1 MDYCTNC
8 TEAQRKKITKT
19 FTRNMMTRTIVSNL
33 YGFARSAGDKFWLT
47 REECGLLEEFL
58 TRHKAFFGIFPDKEP
73 DAAQCIK
80 EMREEAKRFSDKF
93 RVTKRWVDAYK
104 RIYPN
109 WEKEP
114 DKEHYFFYSMSFV
127 MDAIEEYSRWLEI
140 VARDWEAKINDGR
153 GGETP

>member
-1 MDYCTNC
+1 MV
-8 TEAQRKKITKT
+8 
-19 FTRNMMTRTIVSNL
+19 RTIVSNL
-33 YGFARSAGDKFWLT
+33 YGFAHSDQEKFWLT

-73 DAAQCIK
+73 DAAQCIA
-80 EMREEAKRFSDKF
+80 EMRAEAKRVADKF
-93 RVTKRWVDAYK
+93 RLTKRWVNAYK

-114 DKEHYFFYSMSFV
+114 DREHCFFNSMSFV

-140 VARDWEAKINDGR
+140 VARDWEAKINGR
-153 GGETP
+153 SGG